1 MNPFKQTPNELC
13 QRTASKKDRILNVY
27 IENTKQFNI
36 QLFKTMLNVKTTVTT
51 TSVNLTVDSLV
62 WWVNV
67 QNDSSLPIE
76 THA

>member
-1 MNPFKQTPNELC
+1 M
-13 QRTASKKDRILNVY
+13 S
-27 IENTKQFNI
+27 
-36 QLFKTMLNVKTTVTT
+36 NVKTRVTT

-76 THA
+76 TCITKHSYTLLKVSESGKELKHFYFHQNYTF

>member
-1 MNPFKQTPNELC
+1 M
-13 QRTASKKDRILNVY
+13 S
-27 IENTKQFNI
+27 
-36 QLFKTMLNVKTTVTT
+36 NVKTRVTT

-76 THA
+76 KHA